1 MRVVLVDLS
10 RTAVKIASRM
20 LESRDHEVHAFADG
34 CEALAYIKSD
44 PDVDALITNAEP
56 LSISGLELC

>member
-20 LESRDHEVHAFADG
+20 LESRDHEAHAFADG
-34 CEALAYIKSD
+34 C
-44 PDVDALITNAEP
+44 
-56 LSISGLELC
+56 